1 MSNNKH
7 KDFKDTIVI
16 DKTLR
21 EDVDNVITINSDDLN
36 HQSTDDN
43 FNYRISEDDK
53 AITIDLLSNLKE
65 GYLKDKDS
73 KEILIKDLTKYG
85 FENIPE
91 DLNETQLKDI
101 LEFAISKIFKDV
113 EYGRIYPFSAKK
125 TDNGDLEI
133 ILLMYNW
140 NTQPLILGNV
150 PLKLKDAENKV
161 VFADLA
167 DLSKVIS
174 PKKIGVYYIKVD
186 KDALKE
192 DKMDL
197 TTWTV
202 TFEK

>member
-21 EDVDNVITINSDDLN
+21 EDVDNVITINSGDLN
-36 HQSTDDN
+36 QQSTDDN

-113 EYGRIYPFSAKK
+113 EYGRIYPFSAQK

-140 NTQPLILGNV
+140 NTQPLTLGNV
-150 PLKLKDAENKV
+150 PIKLKDAENKV